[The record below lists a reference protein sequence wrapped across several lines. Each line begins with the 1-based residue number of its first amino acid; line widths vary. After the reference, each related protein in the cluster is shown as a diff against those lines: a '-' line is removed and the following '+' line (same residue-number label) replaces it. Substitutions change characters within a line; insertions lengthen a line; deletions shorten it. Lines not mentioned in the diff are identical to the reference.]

1 MMFRYWMGDR
11 KKNVIRNVDRVVF
24 EGPDRVRVLV
34 DILGK
39 MEWYRFVFEKDFV
52 EFSVTSE

>member
-39 MEWYRFVFEKDFV
+39 MEWCRFVFEKDFV